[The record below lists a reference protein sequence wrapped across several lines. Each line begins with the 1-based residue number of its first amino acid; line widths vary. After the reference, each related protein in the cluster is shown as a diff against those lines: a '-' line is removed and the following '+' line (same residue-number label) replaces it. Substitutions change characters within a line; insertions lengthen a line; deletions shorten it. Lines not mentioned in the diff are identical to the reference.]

1 MEWAVLKMYCK
12 FANVSFWKPT
22 VTFWELRT
30 NLTQEMY
37 KNIYC
42 TVFFIQL
49 LMREAEKEP
58 DREILHN
65 VKC

>member
-1 MEWAVLKMYCK
+1 
-12 FANVSFWKPT
+12 

-49 LMREAEKEP
+49 LMREAGKEP

>member
-1 MEWAVLKMYCK
+1 MYCK

-22 VTFWELRT
+22 VIFWGLRT
-30 NLTQEMY
+30 ILTQEMY

-49 LMREAEKEP
+49 LMREAGKKP
-58 DREILHN
+58 DREILLN

>member
-1 MEWAVLKMYCK
+1 M
-12 FANVSFWKPT
+12 
-22 VTFWELRT
+22 TFWELRT

-42 TVFFIQL
+42 IVFFIQL
-49 LMREAEKEP
+49 LMRVAEKEP
-58 DREILHN
+58 DREIVHN

>member
-1 MEWAVLKMYCK
+1 MYCK

-30 NLTQEMY
+30 NLTQEMF

-49 LMREAEKEP
+49 LMREAGKKP
-58 DREILHN
+58 DSEILLN

>member
-1 MEWAVLKMYCK
+1 MYCT
-12 FANVSFWKPT
+12 FANVSFCKPT
-22 VTFWELRT
+22 VTFWGLRT

>member
-1 MEWAVLKMYCK
+1 
-12 FANVSFWKPT
+12 
-22 VTFWELRT
+22 VTFWELCT

-49 LMREAEKEP
+49 LIREAGKEP